1 MKWQATST
9 SSKAFLMQFVDIFWV
24 DMWLKGLRS
33 DIKRWEDFLFVS
45 ILLKC
50 LKNTNFENV
59 WVSREII
66 LLFRLGTFKSSTM
79 MSHQWKIFKPSLVN
93 CQMSLWYGRIAICLH
108 PIPKNLPLD
117 AFAKKVET
125 LVMLGVTLESL
136 FDDTPILK
144 GKYSLLLDDSL
155 AKYRP
160 ICELK
165 SA

>member
-66 LLFRLGTFKSSTM
+66 LLFRLGTFKSSAM
-79 MSHQWKIFKPSLVN
+79 MSHQWKIFKPSLAN

-108 PIPKNLPLD
+108 PIPQEPATWCLCQEGRDISNAGCDPRITFWWHPYPERKIFT
-117 AFAKKVET
+117 FA
-125 LVMLGVTLESL
+125 GW
-136 FDDTPILK
+136 
-144 GKYSLLLDDSL
+144 
-155 AKYRP
+155 
-160 ICELK
+160 
-165 SA
+165 

>member
-66 LLFRLGTFKSSTM
+66 LLFRLGTFKSSAM
-79 MSHQWKIFKPSLVN
+79 MSHQWKIFKPSLVR
-93 CQMSLWYGRIAICLH
+93 CPCDMAELQSACIPY
-108 PIPKNLPLD
+108 PKNLPLD

-165 SA
+165 SG